1 MKRVAIHS
9 APRSGSS
16 WLGQILNS
24 SPKVCFRFQPLFS
37 YAFKDYLNDKSSRE
51 DVVGFFEN
59 IAKSSD
65 DFLLQKDKIENGEYP
80 LFKKDDNLT
89 HIIYKEVRYHNILE
103 NLLAQDKDLKVIGL
117 VRNPFAVISSFLNS
131 PREFRKD
138 LGWIEA
144 EEWKL
149 AEKKNKNKAEEY
161 FGFEK
166 WREIYFLFTE
176 LKRRYPDRFLLVS
189 YDDLIEDT
197 VNQVKKI
204 FKFCDMEIN
213 EQTYSF
219 IQRSNVS
226 GKETVY
232 SVYRDKKHNISWVNI
247 LDKAIQSM
255 IEVDLQKNDI
265 LEFNN
270 EK

>member
-1 MKRVAIHS
+1 MKRIAIHS

-80 LFKKDDNLT
+80 LFKKDGILT

-138 LGWIEA
+138 LGWIEE
-144 EEWKL
+144 EEWRYAL
-149 AEKKNKNKAEEY
+149 KKNLNKSEEF
-161 FGFEK
+161 FGYEK
-166 WREIYFLFTE
+166 WKEVYFIFKELEREY
-176 LKRRYPDRFLLVS
+176 KDRFLLVR
-189 YDDLIEDT
+189 YDDLIGDT
-197 VNQVKKI
+197 VNHVKKI

-219 IQRSNVS
+219 IQRSNAS
-226 GKETVY
+226 GKEAVY
-232 SVYRDKKHNISWVNI
+232 SVYRDKKQDINWVNT
-247 LDKAIQSM
+247 LDKVIQSM
-255 IEVDLQKNDI
+255 IEVDLKKNGMV
-265 LEFNN
+265 EFNH

>member
-1 MKRVAIHS
+1 MKRIAIHS

-51 DVVGFFEN
+51 DVIDFFEN
-59 IAKSSD
+59 IAKSLD

-80 LFKKDDNLT
+80 SFAKDDEFT
-89 HIIYKEVRYHNILE
+89 HIVYKEVRYHNILE
-103 NLLAQDKDLKVIGL
+103 NLLVQDEDLKVIGL

-131 PREFRKD
+131 AREFRKD

-144 EEWKL
+144 EEWRL
-149 AEKKNKNKAEEY
+149 AEKKNKNKDEEY

-166 WREIYFLFTE
+166 WREIYFLFIE
-176 LKRRYPDRFLLVS
+176 LKRRYPDRFLLVI

-204 FKFCDMEIN
+204 FKFCDLEIN

-226 GKETVY
+226 AREAVY
-232 SVYRDKKHNISWVNI
+232 SVYRDKKQDINWVST
-247 LDKAIQSM
+247 LDKVIQNM
-255 IEVDLQKNDI
+255 IELDLQKNGI
-265 LEFNN
+265 VEFNN

>member
-1 MKRVAIHS
+1 MKRIAIHS

-51 DVVGFFEN
+51 DIVGFFEN

-65 DFLLQKDKIENGEYP
+65 NFLLQKDKLENEEYP
-80 LFKKDDNLT
+80 LFKKDGNLT

-138 LGWIEA
+138 LGWLEA
-144 EEWKL
+144 EEWNL
-149 AEKKNKNKAEEY
+149 AEQKNKNKAEEY

-166 WREIYFLFTE
+166 WKEIYFLFTE
-176 LKRRYPDRFLLVS
+176 LKRIYPDRFLLVS
-189 YDDLIEDT
+189 YDDLIGET

-232 SVYRDKKHNISWVNI
+232 SVYRDKKHDISWVNT
-247 LDKAIQSM
+247 LDKAIQSV
-255 IEVDLQKNDI
+255 IEVDLQKNGI
-265 LEFNN
+265 VEFNN